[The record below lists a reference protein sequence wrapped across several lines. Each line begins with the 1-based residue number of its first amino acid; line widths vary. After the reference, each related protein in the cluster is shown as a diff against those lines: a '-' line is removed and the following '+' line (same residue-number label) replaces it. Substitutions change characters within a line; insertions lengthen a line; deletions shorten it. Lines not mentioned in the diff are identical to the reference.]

1 MPSSNRIDYLDLL
14 RVAAAVAV
22 IIIHVIGPY
31 RALFGEIPNSEWVTA
46 IVFNN
51 ISRWA
56 VPVFILIT
64 GALLLSDTR
73 PWDTKNYIKR
83 RVGKVLIPFLAW
95 SIFYAFLTGVSTSGW
110 NSEAAMETLQA
121 LPSHQTYYHL
131 GFFYYFLPLYLVIP
145 FLRPLVQRIPLWAVG
160 TLVAAWL
167 VLTLLYLMFVK
178 GIWNHQ
184 LILYSGYLLAG
195 FWLFKI
201 GQKKDAEFYANP
213 QLKPQLGWRWL
224 IIIFGVVGLIA
235 TNLYILETS
244 FAADKYK
251 FGRWLSY
258 KTLNTAL
265 VAMMIFTIAQTWGA
279 YWLSQGSQSLKKAIA
294 FISRHSLGIY
304 LMHPIILW
312 PVRAFDWYPMPAI
325 IMIPLWTFIAGAGA
339 LAMSYGLSKN
349 KKTAWLVP

>member
-1 MPSSNRIDYLDLL
+1 MKEINRIGYFDLL
-14 RVAAAVAV
+14 RIFAAVAV

-31 RALFGEIPNSEWVTA
+31 RAQFGEIPNSDWVTA

-73 PWDTKNYIKR
+73 PWNTQYYIKR
-83 RVGKVLIPFLAW
+83 RVGKVLIPFLVW
-95 SIFYAFLTGVSTSGW
+95 SLFYAVLSGATPAGW
-110 NSEAAMETLQA
+110 DTAEVIARIQE
-121 LPSHQTYYHL
+121 LPTHQTYYHL

-145 FLRPLVQRIPLWAVG
+145 FLRPIVQHVPMSAVAILVVG
-160 TLVAAWL
+160 WL
-167 VLTLLYLMFVK
+167 VLTLLYLTYVK

-195 FWLFKI
+195 FFLFRTWKT
-201 GQKKDAEFYANP
+201 DTESVS
-213 QLKPQLGWRWL
+213 KPQLGWRW
-224 IIIFGVVGLIA
+224 IIILLGIAGLIA
-235 TNLYILETS
+235 TNVYILDTS
-244 FAADKYK
+244 FAVDKYK

-265 VAMMIFTIAQTWGA
+265 AAMMIFTVCQTWGA
-279 YWLSQGSQSLKKAIA
+279 YWLSKCKPATQKIIA

-304 LMHPIILW
+304 LIHPVILW
-312 PVRAFDWYPMPAI
+312 PVRAFDWYPLPAI
-325 IMIPLWTFIAGAGA
+325 AMIPIWVVVSGAGA
-339 LAMSYGLSKN
+339 LLISYGLSKY
-349 KKTAWLVP
+349 KPTAWLVP